1 MNPFLLPFAFVGAA
15 PRRDSAPCRSA
26 GENRR
31 DERPEGS
38 ELGGEAVARG
48 GAAPTVVLLIGLCLL
63 AAPALG
69 AEDAIELEDL
79 VVTAGLEPVA
89 AADVA
94 GSLTVITREEIE
106 RRQVNYLSELLRS
119 VPGFAVSQA
128 GGPGGFTQVRVRGA
142 EANQLLVLI
151 DGIRANDPASGD
163 EFQFQYALTSDIERI
178 EIIRGPQ
185 SATWGTDAL
194 AGVINIIRRNDIAP
208 GASYLNS
215 DVEGGSF
222 GSLTAGVDG
231 GLQRGAVR
239 LSAGVSYLE
248 SDGTN
253 ISRGPGEDDGTD
265 NTTAD
270 ARLEIE
276 ASDTLRLT
284 FTGQHVDAHSDFD
297 GISFVTGLPT
307 DGDQFTEADQ
317 SYLSGTAMVDPVGGR
332 WDGTASVHWFE
343 SDNQNYAFGAW
354 DGSTAAETLELRL
367 RASLG
372 LSADEPLDH
381 RLTFAIDH
389 RDVDFSQ
396 RGIASAFGD
405 PNQDQSYEVAGYAV
419 EYLGRPAEGLTWTAS
434 ARRDEFSDFDDAT
447 TWQLAA
453 ARRFEQGWRLRGS
466 LGTGSKAPTFI
477 ERYGFFPDLF
487 LGNPNL
493 EPETSRGWELG
504 ADVAIGASGF
514 TFSATWFDQQLEDEI
529 DGFVFDP
536 DTFLFTAVNR
546 PGESERKGLELVVA
560 GALTSGLSL
569 NASYTYTDATE
580 FSSAGDIGPEIR
592 RPEHMASLVL
602 NQAFAEGRGNVNLDV
617 SYNGTQ
623 LDNYFPP
630 PEFARVQ
637 VELDDY
643 TLVDLA
649 ASWALTP
656 SLELTARI
664 SNLLDEDYEEILG
677 FARPG
682 RAVFAGL
689 RGRFSR

>member
-1 MNPFLLPFAFVGAA
+1 MHAFTNWS
-15 PRRDSAPCRSA
+15 RR
-26 GENRR
+26 
-31 DERPEGS
+31 
-38 ELGGEAVARG
+38 
-48 GAAPTVVLLIGLCLL
+48 GAAPTVLFLSWL
-63 AAPALG
+63 AISAH
-69 AEDAIELEDL
+69 AEDPIELEHVL
-79 VVTAGLEPVA
+79 VTTAGLQPVA
-89 AADVA
+89 AEDVA
-94 GSLTVITREEIE
+94 GSLTVITGEEIE
-106 RRQVNYLSELLRS
+106 RRQVKYLSELLRG

-128 GGPGGFTQVRVRGA
+128 GGPGGLTQVRVRGA
-142 EANQLLVLI
+142 EANHLLVLI

-178 EIIRGPQ
+178 EIIRGPR

-194 AGVINIIRRNDIAP
+194 AGVINIIRRKDIVP
-208 GASYLNS
+208 GGGYLS
-215 DVEGGSF
+215 SEAEGGSF
-222 GSLTAGVDG
+222 GSLTAAVEG
-231 GLQRGAVR
+231 GLQLGAVR
-239 LSAGVSYLE
+239 LSGGVSYLE

-253 ISRGPGEDDGTD
+253 ISRGPGEDDGTE

-276 ASDTLRLT
+276 ASDALRLT
-284 FTGQHVDAHSDFD
+284 FTGQHVDAHTDFD
-297 GISFVTGLPT
+297 GTSFVTGLPT

-317 SYLSGTAMVDPVGGR
+317 SYLSGTAMLEPVGSR
-332 WDGTASVHWFE
+332 WDGSASVNWFS
-343 SDNQNYAFGAW
+343 SDNQNYALGAW
-354 DGSTAAETLELRL
+354 DGSTGAETLDLRL

-372 LSADEPLDH
+372 LSADDPLDH

-396 RGIASAFGD
+396 RGIASDFGD
-405 PNQDQSYEVAGYAV
+405 PNQDQSYDVAGYAA
-419 EYLGRPAEGLTWTAS
+419 EYLGRPTEGLTWTLS
-434 ARRDEFSDFDDAT
+434 ARRDDFSDFDNAT

-477 ERYGFFPDLF
+477 ERFGFFPDLF

-493 EPETSRGWELG
+493 EPESSRGWELG
-504 ADVAIGASGF
+504 ADVAFGASGF
-514 TFSATWFDQQLEDEI
+514 TLGATWFDQELEDEI

-546 PGESERKGLELVVA
+546 PGESERKGIELVLS
-560 GALTSGLSL
+560 GALGSGLGL
-569 NASYTYTDATE
+569 EASYTFTDATDFTTGGE
-580 FSSAGDIGPEIR
+580 SGPEIR

-602 NQAFAEGRGNVNLDV
+602 NQPFADRRGNVNLNV

-630 PEFARVQ
+630 PEFSRVQ
-637 VELDDY
+637 AELDDF

-664 SNLLDEDYEEILG
+664 SNLLDEDYEEIIG

-682 RAVFAGL
+682 RAVFMGL
-689 RGRFSR
+689 RGHFTR